1 MLPRLPD
8 NRQEL
13 IPERIG
19 LLHFHLFGPVHL
31 LILTAV
37 PAVAI
42 VLAKASR
49 QSRASARAIRY
60 GLGTLLA
67 LNELTWYAY
76 KLHFE
81 GFRFPE
87 GLPLQLCDL
96 TLWLT
101 VLALF
106 TLNPLAFEVAYFGG
120 LGGSGM
126 ALLTPDL
133 WAPLASYPTMYF
145 FLAHG
150 MVVACPLILLWSK
163 QVKPRPRSPWKVFAA
178 LNAYAAV
185 IGIFN
190 AIFKT
195 NYMYL
200 CDKPASASV
209 MNLLGPWPLYLLGC
223 EVVAL
228 VIFWLLW
235 LPVGFD
241 RDLVRNVH

>member
-1 MLPRLPD
+1 MTT
-8 NRQEL
+8 
-13 IPERIG
+13 G
-19 LLHFHLFGPVHL
+19 FHLFGPVHL
-31 LILTAV
+31 LILASV
-37 PAVAI
+37 FAI
-42 VLAKASR
+42 AGALSMASR
-49 QSRASARAIRY
+49 RSQASARTIRY
-60 GLGTLLA
+60 VLGAVLA
-67 LNELTWYAY
+67 LNELVWYAY
-76 KLHFE
+76 RIHFE

-101 VLALF
+101 VAALF
-106 TLNPLAFEVAYFGG
+106 TLNPLAFEVVYFAG

-133 WAPLASYPTMYF
+133 WAPLASYPTIYF

-150 MVVACPLILLWSK
+150 MVFACPLMLLWSK
-163 QVKPRPRSPWKVFAA
+163 QAKPRPRSPWKVFAA
-178 LNAYAAV
+178 LNAYAGA

-200 CDKPASASV
+200 CDKPASASIL
-209 MNLLGPWPLYLLGC
+209 NFLGPWPLYLVAC

-228 VIFWLLW
+228 LIFWLLW
-235 LPVGFD
+235 LPL
-241 RDLVRNVH
+241 R